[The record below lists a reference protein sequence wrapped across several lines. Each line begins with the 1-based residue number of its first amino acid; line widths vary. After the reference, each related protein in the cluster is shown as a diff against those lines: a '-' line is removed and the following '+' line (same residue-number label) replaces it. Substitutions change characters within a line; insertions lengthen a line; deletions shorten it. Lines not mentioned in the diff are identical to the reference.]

1 MPNIAKIKKYCI
13 SNGEGLRTAVF
24 FSGCEH
30 YCKGCFNQELWDYNY
45 GEPFNLEEILSTIDE
60 HTAGLSLL
68 GGDPLCGRNA
78 EAALELCMNFKKLF
92 PNKTI
97 WLWTGFTL
105 EEVKNSVNKAI
116 LKYIDVLIDGP
127 FIQEEYEFGLEWRG
141 SKNQR
146 ILKKGTDF

>member
-1 MPNIAKIKKYCI
+1 MPNIATIKKYCI

-68 GGDPLCGRNA
+68 GGDPLCGTNA

-97 WLWTGFTL
+97 WLWTGFSL
-105 EEVKNSVNKAI
+105 EAVTNSFNQAL
-116 LKYIDVLIDGP
+116 LKYTGVPIDATVTLADSALGP
-127 FIQEEYEFGLEWRG
+127 DW
-141 SKNQR
+141 
-146 ILKKGTDF
+146 

>member
-1 MPNIAKIKKYCI
+1 M
-13 SNGEGLRTAVF
+13 
-24 FSGCEH
+24 
-30 YCKGCFNQELWDYNY
+30 
-45 GEPFNLEEILSTIDE
+45 EETQK
-60 HTAGLSLL
+60 
-68 GGDPLCGRNA
+68 P
-78 EAALELCMNFKKLF
+78 NFKKLF

-146 ILKKGTDF
+146 ILKKGIDF